1 MFIDSVLIVDDEPF
15 VINSVRRVLIDD
27 GYKIYSAK
35 NGIDGLDILKAH
47 TIKVVISDEMMP
59 EMSGSEFLSKIRQ
72 QYPNVIRIML
82 TGHASIEAA
91 MRAVNEGEIYRF
103 FMKPWDDLDIRFA
116 VRAGIEKYNLE
127 EKNRKLQE
135 VVRQKEMDLK
145 MLERRFPGIT
155 SLSHDEEGRIILQDI
170 SQEEMSQII
179 AQCEHENS
187 SE

>member
-1 MFIDSVLIVDDEPF
+1 MFMDSVLIVDDEPF
-15 VINSVRRVLIDD
+15 VINSVRRILIED
-27 GYKIYSAK
+27 GYKIFSAK
-35 NGIDGLDILKAH
+35 NGVEGIEILKAH
-47 TIKVVISDEMMP
+47 TVKVVISDEMMP
-59 EMSGSEFLSKIRQ
+59 EMSGSEFLSKVRQ

-103 FMKPWDDLDIRFA
+103 FMKPWSDLDIRFA
-116 VRAGIEKYNLE
+116 VRSGIEKYDLE

-135 VVRQKEMDLK
+135 IVRQKEMDMK

-155 SLSHDEEGRIILQDI
+155 SLSHDEEGRIVLQDI